1 MMCRIGVET
10 VSIIAAFEAD
20 SRSPALGIELPETG
34 RFRALRLTTKALFMS
49 SQRHVPGLAMF
60 ATGCATLLTGAAA
73 GALRVRRVCMII
85 DSPLHQKKN
94 HGSCCRH
101 ATTSSTSGNS
111 NCSRRT
117 CGWQMSE
124 LNIMWTSTKNT
135 SCSLDHTA

>member
-10 VSIIAAFEAD
+10 VSIIAAVEAD

-85 DSPLHQKKN
+85 DSPLHQN
-94 HGSCCRH
+94 GHD
-101 ATTSSTSGNS
+101 TSWLMLQARYHQQHQRQLQLQQENLRLA
-111 NCSRRT
+111 N
-117 CGWQMSE
+117 E
-124 LNIMWTSTKNT
+124 
-135 SCSLDHTA
+135 